1 MSILNFEN
9 RTPRTLQGMYDY
21 LVDINKTDN
30 LGVFGLGVNPKY
42 AVMEMDFVQKVY
54 FQEQLS
60 HPYVQV
66 IFSFDVGVALD
77 ILALRKIC
85 IEIGNC
91 LVTDERQ
98 VLGAIHY
105 KDTDKKH
112 CHYMINYV
120 GMRGNLYRQGHSVI
134 FFKERTNRVLERY
147 GLSPV
152 IYFGFEAKALTG

>member
-134 FFKERTNRVLERY
+134 FFKEHTNRVLERY

>member
-1 MSILNFEN
+1 MSILNFED

-21 LVDINKTDN
+21 LVDISKTDD
-30 LGVFGLGVNPKY
+30 LGIFGLGVNPKY

-54 FQEQLS
+54 FHEQLS
-60 HPYVQV
+60 HPYVQR
-66 IFSFDVGVALD
+66 IFSFDVGTALD
-77 ILALRKIC
+77 ILVLRKIC

-105 KDTDKKH
+105 KNTDKKH

-134 FFKERTNRVLERY
+134 FFKERANMVLERY

-152 IYFGFEAKALTG
+152 VYYGLEAKTLTG